1 MKNSV
6 NIFILLE
13 MQVTLKVAHCG
24 AGSACAEADD
34 LSSRE
39 EWCTERVR
47 PTLLPSPYS
56 EGRFFG

>member
-1 MKNSV
+1 
-6 NIFILLE
+6 